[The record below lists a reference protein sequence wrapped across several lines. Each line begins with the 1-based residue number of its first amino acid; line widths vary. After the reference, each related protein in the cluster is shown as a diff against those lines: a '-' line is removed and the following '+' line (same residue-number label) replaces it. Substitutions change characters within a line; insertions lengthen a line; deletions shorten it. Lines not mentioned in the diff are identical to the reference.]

1 MSLIDHSPPPL
12 PAAPIEHS
20 YLFICNRVV
29 THVQKEKK
37 RGQSYISNAT
47 PIQLF
52 KDNRLLFCKGAR
64 KINFVYFARLKK
76 KMLNQMKSR
85 DSLNELQEIGV
96 RSFDWLKRS
105 WVVLDMTSNSYMFLF
120 KDTREN
126 ILLIKLIILSSRR
139 TYWLTCKEAQA
150 FHIPKQRIWYEKLK

>member
-1 MSLIDHSPPPL
+1 MNTFCALIPTAHHLESVPSKMSLIDHSPPPL

-76 KMLNQMKSR
+76 KMLN
-85 DSLNELQEIGV
+85 
-96 RSFDWLKRS
+96 
-105 WVVLDMTSNSYMFLF
+105 
-120 KDTREN
+120 
-126 ILLIKLIILSSRR
+126 
-139 TYWLTCKEAQA
+139 
-150 FHIPKQRIWYEKLK
+150 